1 MSTGR
6 YSMRGRASQGWRA
19 AGRGLANGGAG
30 PIPVEELTTR
40 LAIVGASRQRLTIG
54 GTSAER
60 LTARGTSGQRLALTG
75 ASE

>member
-6 YSMRGRASQGWRA
+6 YVMRGRVFQGKA
-19 AGRGLANGGAG
+19 FAGFVLANSGAA
-30 PIPVEELTTR
+30 PTPVEVLTTR
-40 LAIVGASRQRLTIG
+40 LTIVGTSRQRFSIT

-60 LTARGTSGQRLALTG
+60 LQMTGTSGRRLSLTG

>member
-6 YSMRGRASQGWRA
+6 FVMRGWASQGWRA
-19 AGRGLANGGAG
+19 AGRALANGGAG

-40 LAIVGASRQRLTIG
+40 LTIVGTSRQRLSLS

-60 LTARGTSGQRLALTG
+60 LQALGTSGKRLFLIG
-75 ASE
+75 SSE

>member
-6 YSMRGRASQGWRA
+6 FSMRGWSSQGHRA
-19 AGRGLANGGAG
+19 AGRALANGGAG

-40 LAIVGASRQRLTIG
+40 LMIV
-54 GTSAER
+54 
-60 LTARGTSGQRLALTG
+60 GTSGQRLAIDGTSGERMSVRGISGKRLALTG